1 MQVTRQVESRG
12 GVERAAG
19 PLRVFTAWRRLAF
32 FCLAVGLTLCTPVS
46 SSQEGPKSPVP
57 PGLDTK
63 NALKEIK
70 GIYKVEYAKAARRSQ
85 AGVEAKRSL
94 ARALL
99 DAGHETKDDP
109 TVSYALLDESL
120 RLATECADVE
130 LSIEAIG
137 LMTARFDFKPQ
148 ELQLETFQKLASRVK
163 SADDSWALS
172 HAVRAVVAESI
183 RGDDFDNAQK
193 FVKVA
198 QKAVARS
205 GDKLLAGDIA
215 AQTKQIKL
223 LAKIYSA
230 LEKRLAKLEGAGR
243 DLELGRYYAFS
254 KGDWKLGLPLIEK
267 GDAGALGK
275 LAASDAATERDSVEA
290 DGAAKLGDGWWDAS
304 EKEKDDLIEVNLKL
318 RAGSWYKLAVEGL
331 VPLDQE
337 RVVGRLAKLRKLTKS
352 SSRAKESYIEGRVVA
367 LSFDPQTIGG
377 EDKEK
382 TCRDLSGHGNNGSF
396 AGGKTVRG
404 KVGGALRLNGA
415 GERVVIAHT
424 DKLHLTRGSS
434 VALWFKPT
442 ESIGRGLEET
452 QILFSKGYVERDLSY
467 ALLFSDEGDGTMT
480 GIFTKRQYVNTSRSS
495 WPAGEWN
502 HVTLTLSDQ
511 DGDFVSRLY
520 INGQLVD
527 TDELGVDPEGTLSN
541 ISVGA
546 MDTSGR
552 RPFKGAVDE
561 LAIWNRPLTGGE
573 VRKLFQNSSRGRSYC
588 EETSP

>member
-1 MQVTRQVESRG
+1 MAATITALKCYDRWQETVMQVTRQVESRG

-267 GDAGALGK
+267 GAAGVLGK
-275 LAASDAATERDSVEA
+275 LAASDRTTERASVDAEA
-290 DGAAKLGDGWWDAS
+290 AAKLGDGWWDAA

-337 RVVGRLAKLRKLTKS
+337 RVVGRLAMLRKLTKS
-352 SSRAKESYIEGRVVA
+352 SSRQRSPTSKA
-367 LSFDPQTIGG
+367 
-377 EDKEK
+377 
-382 TCRDLSGHGNNGSF
+382 
-396 AGGKTVRG
+396 
-404 KVGGALRLNGA
+404 
-415 GERVVIAHT
+415 
-424 DKLHLTRGSS
+424 GSS
-434 VALWFKPT
+434 
-442 ESIGRGLEET
+442 R
-452 QILFSKGYVERDLSY
+452 
-467 ALLFSDEGDGTMT
+467 
-480 GIFTKRQYVNTSRSS
+480 
-495 WPAGEWN
+495 
-502 HVTLTLSDQ
+502 
-511 DGDFVSRLY
+511 
-520 INGQLVD
+520 
-527 TDELGVDPEGTLSN
+527 
-541 ISVGA
+541 
-546 MDTSGR
+546 
-552 RPFKGAVDE
+552 
-561 LAIWNRPLTGGE
+561 
-573 VRKLFQNSSRGRSYC
+573 
-588 EETSP
+588 